1 MTSESALRVAAG
13 PRVGRNAATLIRRNL
28 RIYFRDKTAVFLSLL
43 SPVIL
48 LFLYLLFLGALQVNS
63 VAREFPAA
71 APEEVSAFVNAW
83 VFAGMVAIT
92 PFTTAFAAMGS
103 FVDDKATGR
112 FREFRVSPLKETDLI
127 IGYLGAGFIVAVLM
141 TTVLL
146 GAGVTVL
153 ALVFGVAFTVTG
165 IAQALALILLLSVA
179 YSAVGAF
186 ILTFV
191 GSSAGYTAVSTV
203 IGTILGFL
211 AGVYLPI
218 GMLGTAVADG
228 LNLLPFSPGAMLL
241 RGPLVAAPRDVL
253 AAAAGPGAQQAVDAL
268 NAEYGFTLFVGGAQL
283 QPAWVI
289 VGLLVVT
296 VIFTALGARRI
307 GRSIR

>member
-1 MTSESALRVAAG
+1 MTSTTADRVAVAP
-13 PRVGRNAATLIRRNL
+13 PRFGSNAATLIRRNL

-48 LFLYLLFLGALQVNS
+48 LFLYLLFLGSLQVNS
-63 VAREFPAA
+63 VAREVPQAA
-71 APEEVSAFVNAW
+71 TGDISAFVNAW
-83 VFAGMVAIT
+83 VFAGMIAIT

-141 TTVLL
+141 TSVLL
-146 GAGVTVL
+146 GAGVTFL
-153 ALVFGVAFTVTG
+153 SLVTGVSFTVGGVA
-165 IAQALALILLLSVA
+165 QAFGLILLLSLA

-218 GMLGTAVADG
+218 GMLGRAVADG
-228 LNLLPFSPGAMLL
+228 LNLLPFSPAAMLV
-241 RGPLVAAPRDVL
+241 RGPLVAGPRDTL
-253 AAAAGPGAQQAVDAL
+253 AAAAGPGSQQTIDAI
-268 NAEYGFTLFVGGAQL
+268 NAEYGFTLFVGGVQL
-283 QPAWVI
+283 QPAWVVI
-289 VGLLVVT
+289 GLFVVA
-296 VIFTALGARRI
+296 VVFTA
-307 GRSIR
+307 